1 MDQLF
6 IQTVINDRE
15 REVVKHVEDNQIY
28 KQLRESAAEKQDV
41 TEKSM
46 NFLSL
51 LWLTVT
57 KHFRGVSASIPEDSL
72 EV

>member
-28 KQLRESAAEKQDV
+28 KQLRESAAERQDA
-41 TEKSM
+41 TEKGM
-46 NFLSL
+46 NVLSL

-57 KHFRGVSASIPEDSL
+57 KHLRGVFASIPEDSL
-72 EV
+72 

>member
-28 KQLRESAAEKQDV
+28 KQLRESAAERQDA
-41 TEKSM
+41 TEKGM
-46 NFLSL
+46 NVLSS

-57 KHFRGVSASIPEDSL
+57 KHLRGVSASIPEDSV

>member
-1 MDQLF
+1 MDQLY
-6 IQTVINDRE
+6 IQTIINDRE

-28 KQLRESAAEKQDV
+28 KQLQESVAERQDV
-41 TEKSM
+41 TEKSR

-57 KHFRGVSASIPEDSL
+57 KYLRGVFASIPEDSL

>member
-46 NFLSL
+46 NFLSS

-57 KHFRGVSASIPEDSL
+57 KHLRGVSASIPEDSV

>member
-28 KQLRESAAEKQDV
+28 KQLRESVAEKQDV

-46 NFLSL
+46 NFLSS

-57 KHFRGVSASIPEDSL
+57 KHLRGVSASIPEDSV

>member
-28 KQLRESAAEKQDV
+28 KQLRESVAEKQDV

-57 KHFRGVSASIPEDSL
+57 KHLRGVSASIPEDSL

>member
-28 KQLRESAAEKQDV
+28 KQLRESAAERQDA
-41 TEKSM
+41 TEKGM
-46 NFLSL
+46 NVLSS
-51 LWLTVT
+51 LWLTIT
-57 KHFRGVSASIPEDSL
+57 KYLRGVFASIPEDSL

>member
-46 NFLSL
+46 NFLSS

-57 KHFRGVSASIPEDSL
+57 KHLRGVSASIPEDSL

>member
-28 KQLRESAAEKQDV
+28 KQLRESVAENQDV

-51 LWLTVT
+51 LWLKVT
-57 KHFRGVSASIPEDSL
+57 KHLRGVSASIPEDSL

>member
-46 NFLSL
+46 NFLSS

-57 KHFRGVSASIPEDSL
+57 KHLRGVSASIPEDSL
-72 EV
+72 EI

>member
-1 MDQLF
+1 MDQLY
-6 IQTVINDRE
+6 IQTVIDDRE

-57 KHFRGVSASIPEDSL
+57 KHLRGVSASIPEDSL

>member
-57 KHFRGVSASIPEDSL
+57 KHLRGVSASISEDSL